1 MAWTGVVVAL
11 MAAAWACSVP
21 VPELKRSIAPVPTL
35 EVSPEWPPAFPP
47 RNLYVVDRTE
57 DSLAV
62 VWNTVNRATY
72 YDVQRRSP
80 SAEPTPPP
88 MTGEA

>member
-1 MAWTGVVVAL
+1 MAL
-11 MAAAWACSVP
+11 LAAAWACSVP
-21 VPELKRSIAPVPTL
+21 APELERSIAPVPTL
-35 EVSPEWPPAFPP
+35 EVTPEWSPAFPP

-72 YDVQRRSP
+72 YDVQRSDSEDGDYAIVASEVGRSR
-80 SAEPTPPP
+80 SC
-88 MTGEA
+88 G